1 MAEDGLSGWRRV
13 VLRHALPRRLFLAL
27 GAAAAAL
34 ASLGRDAAVQDS
46 RLASLE
52 AERGQL
58 DREAALLARRES
70 LAEAD
75 FERFRLLEARGFVV
89 LLLDA

>member
-34 ASLGRDAAVQDS
+34 ASRC
-46 RLASLE
+46 
-52 AERGQL
+52 
-58 DREAALLARRES
+58 
-70 LAEAD
+70 
-75 FERFRLLEARGFVV
+75 
-89 LLLDA
+89 